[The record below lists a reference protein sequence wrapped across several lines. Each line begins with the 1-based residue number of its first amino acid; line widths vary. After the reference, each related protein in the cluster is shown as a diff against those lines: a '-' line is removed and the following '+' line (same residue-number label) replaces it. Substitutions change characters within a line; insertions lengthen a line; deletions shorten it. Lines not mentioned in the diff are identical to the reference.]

1 MPQVHPSVVSN
12 PFWTVSRGEQTINC
26 EFVVASQGPSILR
39 CGYGPHAVI
48 RSQFIASQDAA
59 AALSETWKAALMLQ
73 GFRVLG
79 TPLDRC

>member
-1 MPQVHPSVVSN
+1 MPQVHVDVVSN
-12 PFWTVSRGEQTINC
+12 PFWSVSRGEQTIDC

-48 RSQFIASQDAA
+48 RSQFIASEDAA

-73 GFRVLG
+73 GFRIKS
-79 TPLDRC
+79 TSLDRC